1 MSSGVTLRPARPT
14 DAAEVAE
21 VFLAAR
27 RHSLSYLPDVHT
39 DEETRSWIRNTVL
52 PDTTVWIAESAGTVV
67 AFLSLEGEKLEH
79 LYVHPSFHSQGIGT
93 ALLDK
98 AFDLSSGRLTLYTFA
113 RNEVAR
119 RFYERRGFRA
129 IAFGTD
135 NEEKEPDV
143 LYEWVSAPT
152 DDTNLSG

>member
-1 MSSGVTLRPARPT
+1 MKPT
-14 DAAEVAE
+14 DAAAVAE

-39 DEETRSWIRNTVL
+39 DEETRSWIRDTVL
-52 PDTTVWIAESAGTVV
+52 PGTTVWVAESGGAVV
-67 AFLSLEGEKLEH
+67 AFLSLEEERLEH

-98 AFDLSSGRLTLYTFA
+98 AFELSPGRLKLYTFA

-119 RFYERRGFRA
+119 GFYERRGFRA
-129 IAFGTD
+129 IAFGDD
-135 NEEKEPDV
+135 NDENEPDV
-143 LYEWVSAPT
+143 LYEWVSTPP
-152 DDTNLSG
+152 DGNGVSG